1 MINAGLRARASSYR
15 LGKSEI
21 KGWHQHRTAS
31 AIEEVAT
38 VTASYCTVFTRTV
51 YIYALRISI
60 SYLDIIHTCSELII
74 SLWTIS
80 CLAPSLLQTN
90 DSIYPNSH
98 PLRPR
103 PLVRHHLLV
112 RGWISNT
119 IV

>member
-1 MINAGLRARASSYR
+1 MNAGLRGRASSYR

-38 VTASYCTVFTRTV
+38 LTASYCTVFTRTV

-60 SYLDIIHTCSELII
+60 SYLDDIHMCPELII
-74 SLWTIS
+74 FPWTDSCIGFSLS
-80 CLAPSLLQTN
+80 QTN

-98 PLRPR
+98 RLRPR

-112 RGWISNT
+112 RGWISDT